1 MWKIRIHWWESV
13 NLHWTSVPPL
23 AVVYYWYWTKRQLQ
37 SSQTVGS
44 IMCSWSCWGPSKN
57 LDCTARA
64 STNLIEAL
72 QVSINSNRA
81 KLKIFNL
88 CLANAGH
95 WQSVWSGVP
104 PPLHIFCTWYFMRDL
119 WHIGA
124 TSVCSGQ
131 LATVLPACLVCWH
144 YVPRQFICGPSSEEL
159 WLPHTLCSSPL
170 IIVLVWCMTEASHQ
184 HFKPFI
190 SVFQA
195 MNIISCLYPV
205 FTYLLLHY

>member
-1 MWKIRIHWWESV
+1 MAWSRLQCHRNKKKLFMWKIRIHWWESV

-23 AVVYYWYWTKRQLQ
+23 AVVYYWYWTRRQLQ
-37 SSQTVGS
+37 SSQAVGS

-72 QVSINSNRA
+72 QESINSNRA

-104 PPLHIFCTWYFMRDL
+104 PPLHIFCTWYFMRFL
-119 WHIGA
+119 H
-124 TSVCSGQ
+124 
-131 LATVLPACLVCWH
+131 LVLYERPMTYRCYLYMQWPVSNCLVCW
-144 YVPRQFICGPSSEEL
+144 PR
-159 WLPHTLCSSPL
+159 TLCP
-170 IIVLVWCMTEASHQ
+170 
-184 HFKPFI
+184 
-190 SVFQA
+190 
-195 MNIISCLYPV
+195 
-205 FTYLLLHY
+205 